1 MNSVYTAQNGSGW
14 CGYVDFTET
23 VDRDNNQSII
33 SWTGGLH
40 NPTISTQHY
49 TEIKGIKLY
58 IRVLGDVTLNGVRG
72 GSNGTGLTIWVSPEN
87 VQKTVYVGGNGSN
100 KTPLNSGSFTIGHT
114 SDGTASFQV
123 AFVAWIYNGSSGFT
137 EWRNRPAG
145 QYDTLVCETIS
156 RYTNPTAPTNFTVEA
171 WHGNNWNER
180 IWSQNYIPASTKFK
194 FIIIGASGGTN
205 NPISGYQIDWILT
218 YLGPG
223 SNQTK
228 KTITVS
234 GTTEKIDPPWDL
246 NNYRGYKISF
256 QIRSMGTQSGYN
268 SNYVTSA
275 DWYNIN
281 RLPSAPTGSNL
292 VIKQD
297 ETSGHINVFPG
308 SDEDSQNYSVY
319 WSSSSNG
326 SYSLYNSE
334 KKFQINTAGSTQKYY
349 FKTYDGLEYS
359 SSAVFSIKR
368 NRKAE
373 ITCSE
378 MTTITGVS
386 GHPNFQSIQNNV
398 SYVYSIQLNGLSS
411 YGESYTG
418 IKVELAYQNLS
429 STIPGNTTE
438 FTAIKVVGTF
448 SSIQSLASY
457 VIYPRTYIGENKF
470 YRLKITPIGT
480 TIENPVVTTIYC
492 PKNANGKP
500 FALAP
505 APVELSPAYY
515 NNFSNSSIGD
525 NPQIFWNEVRFRYT
539 YDNTYNFSTF
549 CGNERLSFISGAE
562 NSNTHM
568 YFDVS
573 VLSSISSGKQ
583 TFKNSLIPIGG
594 GAETSY
600 TYELIEINNISLPVF
615 ETNRNIIKPFTD
627 GDPFLLYFT
636 KFYGDATNSL
646 QYYGLKSLNTAN
658 TTTSFIINNTAYS
671 IPLHSVSIPPDKND
685 RIEGNF
691 SIQTIY
697 DALKDKIAQS
707 GAYSTYIDIKIE
719 NLFKKVSS
727 FRVPFAINISYSEP
741 LEITFTTDS
750 VTRTGDSTKPVHEG
764 ETLLF
769 SPIIKG
775 YSNTT
780 ISYQIQISKD
790 EKKTWTDYLTGQTM
804 GAAGAVPS
812 RKKPIAYDISSMRK
826 VVSEITDNNDCYFRI
841 IATNNHSSVTSG
853 LAGPFTRY
861 KFIAPRFQL
870 LSATADGSTLNVQ
883 YTVTDIGT
891 DLSNPYYS
899 IDTKNAKLVL
909 KYDLSSESAVG
920 QITTLS
926 NPTDFSWNNFVSGS
940 TIFQKG
946 ISQGADSWLCSL
958 TCSIALSGITD
969 TGGNPIIKTSTQYIR
984 YFILQPTVAYRKNRL
999 GINTTSIDNISDA
1012 VMVVRAPSEAVK
1024 YIYFLGATDSPTG
1037 NEWNS
1042 VPFIDLENRTINN
1055 LIINGGS
1062 W

>member
-23 VDRDNNQSII
+23 VDRSNNQSII

-137 EWRNRPAG
+137 EWRNYPAG
-145 QYDTLVCETIS
+145 QYDIRVCEIII
-156 RYTNPTAPTNFTVEA
+156 RYTNPTPPSTFTVEA
-171 WHGNNWNER
+171 WNGDTK
-180 IWSQNYIPASTKFK
+180 ILGGNYIPSSTKFK
-194 FIIIGASGGTN
+194 FIIGGATGGTN
-205 NPISGYQIDWILT
+205 NPISGYQISWTLT
-218 YLGPG
+218 YDGPG
-223 SNQTK
+223 AFKAKEIT
-228 KTITVS
+228 TIS
-234 GTTEKIDPPWDL
+234 ETTEKIDPPWTL
-246 NNYRGYKISF
+246 SNYRGCKISF
-256 QIRSMGTQSGYN
+256 EVCSIGSQSGYN
-268 SNYVTSA
+268 SSYIASP

-292 VIKQD
+292 VITHDK
-297 ETSGHINVFPG
+297 TSGHINVFPG
-308 SDEDSQNYSVY
+308 TDEDSQNYSVY

-334 KKFQINTAGSTQKYY
+334 KEFYIYTSGSSQNYY

-368 NRKAE
+368 NKRAE

-378 MTTITGVS
+378 MTVITGVS
-386 GHPNFQSIQNNV
+386 GHSNFQSIQNKV
-398 SYVYSIQLNGLSS
+398 SYAYSVQLNGLSS
-411 YGESYTG
+411 YGEKYTG
-418 IKVELAYQNLS
+418 IKVELVYQDLS
-429 STIPGNTTE
+429 STIPENTTE
-438 FTAIKVVGTF
+438 FTATKVVGTF

-480 TIENPVVTTIYC
+480 FVEDPVVTTIYC
-492 PKNANGKP
+492 PKNANEKP

-505 APVELSPAYY
+505 APAKLAPAYY
-515 NNFSNSSIGD
+515 NNFSNKSIGD

-549 CGNERLSFISGAE
+549 CGNERLSFINGAE
-562 NSNTHM
+562 SDNTHM

-583 TFKNSLIPIGG
+583 TFKNSLVPIGG
-594 GAETSY
+594 GTETSY
-600 TYELIEINNISLPVF
+600 TYELIEINNISLSVF
-615 ETNRNIIKPFTD
+615 ETNRNTIKPFTD
-627 GDPFLLYFT
+627 EIPFLLDFT
-636 KFYGDATNSL
+636 KFYGDAANSL
-646 QYYGLKSLNTAN
+646 QYYGLKSLNTDN
-658 TTTSFIINNTAYS
+658 TTAYFIIDNTTYS
-671 IPLHSVSIPPDKND
+671 IPLYSISIPPDKND

-697 DALKDKIAQS
+697 EILKTKIAQS

-727 FRVPFAINISYSEP
+727 FRVPFAISISYSEP
-741 LEITFTTDS
+741 LTITFTKENVS
-750 VTRTGDSTKPVHEG
+750 RTGNKDLPLHEG

-769 SPIIKG
+769 SPTIKG
-775 YSNTT
+775 YSNTA

-790 EKKTWTDYLTGQTM
+790 EKRTWTDYLTGQT
-804 GAAGAVPS
+804 AGAVGTTPS
-812 RKKPIAYDISSMRK
+812 RNNPIVYAVSSMNK
-826 VVSEITDNNDCYFRI
+826 VIGEISDNADCYFRI
-841 IATNNHSSVTSG
+841 IATNNYGSIISNPVGS
-853 LAGPFTRY
+853 FKRY

-870 LSATADGSTLNVQ
+870 LSATTDGSTLSVQ
-883 YTVTDIGT
+883 YTVIDIGT
-891 DLSNPYYS
+891 DLSNTYYS

-909 KYDLSSESAVG
+909 RYDLSSESAVG

-926 NPTDFSWNNFVSGS
+926 SPTDFSWNNFVSGS
-940 TIFQKG
+940 TISQEG

-999 GINTTSIDNISDA
+999 GINTTSIDSISDA

>member
-1 MNSVYTAQNGSGW
+1 MNSVYTEQNGSGW

-23 VDRDNNQSII
+23 VDRDNNQSVI

-40 NPTISTQHY
+40 NPTISSQHY

-100 KTPLNSGSFTIGHT
+100 KTPLKSGSFTIGHA

-137 EWRNRPAG
+137 EWRNYPAG
-145 QYDTLVCETIS
+145 QYDIRICTTIV
-156 RYTNPTAPTNFTVEA
+156 RYTNPTPPSTFTVEA
-171 WHGNNWNER
+171 WNGDMK
-180 IWSQNYIPASTKFK
+180 ILGGNYIPSLTKFK
-194 FIIIGASGGTN
+194 FIIEGATGGTN
-205 NPISGYQIDWILT
+205 NPISGYQISWTLT
-218 YLGPG
+218 YDGPG
-223 SNQTK
+223 AFK
-228 KTITVS
+228 AKEIITVS
-234 GTTEKIDPPWDL
+234 GTTEKIDPPWTL
-246 NNYRGYKISF
+246 SNYRGCKISF
-256 QIRSMGTQSGYN
+256 EVRSIGSQSGYN
-268 SNYVTSA
+268 SSYIASP

-281 RLPSAPTGSNL
+281 RLPSVPTGSNL
-292 VIKQD
+292 IMKHD
-297 ETSGHINVFPG
+297 ETSGHINVSPG

-319 WSSSSNG
+319 WSSSSDG
-326 SYSLYNSE
+326 LYSLYKSE
-334 KKFQINTAGSTQKYY
+334 KKFQINTEGSLQNYY

-368 NRKAE
+368 NKRAE

-378 MTTITGVS
+378 MTIMTGVS
-386 GHPNFQSIQNNV
+386 GHPNFRSVQNNV

-418 IKVELAYQNLS
+418 IKVELAYQDLS
-429 STIPGNTTE
+429 STIPGNTIE
-438 FTAIKVVGTF
+438 FTTTKIVGTF

-457 VIYPRTYIGENKF
+457 IIYPRAYIEENKF

-480 TIENPVVTTIYC
+480 TVEEPVVTTIYC

-525 NPQIFWNEVRFRYT
+525 NPQFFWNEVRFRYT

-549 CGNERLSFISGAE
+549 CGNEKLSFVSGSGVE
-562 NSNTHM
+562 NNNTYM

-573 VLSSISSGKQ
+573 VLSSISSGEQ
-583 TFKNSLIPIGG
+583 IFKNSLTPIGG
-594 GAETSY
+594 GVETSY
-600 TYELIEINNISLPVF
+600 TYELIEISNISLPVF

-627 GDPFLLYFT
+627 EIPFLLDFT
-636 KFYGDATNSL
+636 KFYGDAANSL
-646 QYYGLKSLNTAN
+646 QYYGLESLNTVN
-658 TTTSFIINNTAYS
+658 TTASFIINNTTYS

-691 SIQTIY
+691 NIQTIY

-741 LEITFTTDS
+741 LEIIFTIDS

-769 SPIIKG
+769 SPTIKG
-775 YSNTT
+775 YSNTA

-790 EKKTWTDYLTGQTM
+790 EKKTWTDYLTGQTIS
-804 GAAGAVPS
+804 AAGAVPS
-812 RKKPIAYDISSMRK
+812 RKKPIVYDISSMKK

-841 IATNNHSSVTSG
+841 IVTNNHSSVTSG

-870 LSATADGSTLNVQ
+870 LSATADGSTLYVQ

-891 DLSNPYYS
+891 DLSSTDYP
-899 IDTKNAKLVL
+899 IDTQNTELVL
-909 KYDLSSESAVG
+909 GYDLPSEDETG
-920 QITTLS
+920 KTMILS
-926 NPTDFSWNNFVSGS
+926 KPTDFSWNNFVSGS
-940 TIFQKG
+940 TISQKE
-946 ISQGADSWLCSL
+946 ISEGADSFLCSL

-969 TGGNPIIKTSTQYIR
+969 TGGNSIIKTSTQYIR

-999 GINTTSIDNISDA
+999 GINTTSIDNIPNA
-1012 VMVVRAPSEAVK
+1012 VMVVRAPSETVK
-1024 YIYFLGATDSPTG
+1024 YIYFLGATDNPTG